1 MLGLITLNLSLL
13 FGGFLKHF
21 SWYYRLWGLAIGS
34 FFSIFGVWSGI
45 LSSVNSSYWFSLDG
59 MSSSLV
65 VLTWW
70 ISMLMVMASQGGVKG
85 KDNKSMLF
93 TFSICILNVVLVLTF
108 FSCDIIWFYVFF
120 EASLVPTLILILGWG
135 YQPERLQ
142 AGMYMMLY
150 TITASLPLLVLILF
164 VVSVTGTSSFPL
176 KSILGGV
183 LSGGMFQLGPP
194 LLTEMVFFI
203 ALAAFLVKLPM
214 FSVHLW
220 LPKAHVEAPVAGS
233 MVLAGI
239 LLKLGGYGILRMY
252 QFLSLG
258 SGTGLLKDIIFC
270 FALWGGVITSFIC
283 FRQVDLKS
291 LIAYSSVGH
300 MSLMLAGV
308 FSNSSWGWHAALG
321 MMLAHGL
328 CSSALF
334 ALANY
339 NYEKSGT
346 RSLVMNKGM
355 LLICPA
361 ISMWWFLFCV
371 VNMAAPP
378 SINLLSE
385 ILVFPSVIFSS
396 IWLSLPLMMMS
407 FLAAVY
413 SLFLYVSTQH
423 GGFPKFTFSFL
434 PMKEVPLLL
443 LFLHYLPVNF
453 MIMKADVICIW
464 LI

>member
-1 MLGLITLNLSLL
+1 MLSLVSLNLSLFFSFKEKYL
-13 FGGFLKHF
+13 F
-21 SWYYRLWGLAIGS
+21 WYFRLWGLALGS
-34 FFSIFGVWSGI
+34 FISVFILWSGS
-45 LSSVNSSYWFSLDG
+45 LSSMSVSNWFLLDG
-59 MSSSLV
+59 LSSSLV
-65 VLTWW
+65 ILTWW
-70 ISMLMVMASQGGVKG
+70 ISMLMVMASQSGVKN
-85 KDNKSMLF
+85 KNNKSIMFTMCICMLNF
-93 TFSICILNVVLVLTF
+93 ILIMTF
-108 FSCDIIWFYVFF
+108 FSCDIIWFYIFF
-120 EASLVPTLILILGWG
+120 EASLIPTLILILGWG

-150 TITASLPLLVLILF
+150 TITASLPLLALILLMSDF
-164 VVSVTGTSSFPL
+164 NGTCSFSLKNLLESSGTQGAMWQFG
-176 KSILGGV
+176 ILPEI
-183 LSGGMFQLGPP
+183 M
-194 LLTEMVFFI
+194 FFI
-203 ALAAFLVKLPM
+203 GLAAFLVKLPM

-239 LLKLGGYGILRMY
+239 LLKLGGYGMLRMY
-252 QFLSLG
+252 QYLSLG
-258 SGTGLLKDIIFC
+258 VSGSLKDIIFC
-270 FALWGGVITSFIC
+270 FAMWGGVITSIIC

-308 FSNSSWGWHAALG
+308 LSNSSWGWHAALG

-339 NYEKSGT
+339 NYEKNGT
-346 RSLVMNKGM
+346 RSLVMSKGM
-355 LLICPA
+355 LLICPI

-385 ILVFPSVIFSS
+385 ILVFPSVLFSS
-396 IWLSLPLMMMS
+396 IWLCVPLMMMS

-423 GGFPKFTFSFL
+423 GGYPKFTSSFMS
-434 PMKEVPLLL
+434 MKSSPLLL
-443 LFLHYLPVNF
+443 MLLHYLPVNL
-453 MIMKADVICIW
+453 MIMKSDIICLWI
-464 LI
+464 I

>member
-1 MLGLITLNLSLL
+1 MLSLITLNMSLL
-13 FGGFLKHF
+13 FSFKEKCLI
-21 SWYYRLWGLAIGS
+21 WYFRLWGLALGS
-34 FFSIFGVWSGI
+34 FISIFVLWSSSMNI
-45 LSSVNSSYWFSLDG
+45 LNISNWFFSDG
-59 MSSSLV
+59 LSSSLV

-70 ISMLMVMASQGGVKG
+70 ISMLMMMASQLGVKS
-85 KDNKSMLF
+85 KDNKLTS
-93 TFSICILNVVLVLTF
+93 FSSCICLLNLILIMTF
-108 FSCDIIWFYVFF
+108 FSSNIIWFYVFF
-120 EASLVPTLILILGWG
+120 EASLIPTLVLILGWG

-150 TITASLPLLVLILF
+150 TITASLPLLALILLMMDL
-164 VVSVTGTSSFPL
+164 SGSPNMLLKTLLTSSGNCSYAMNFGIF
-176 KSILGGV
+176 SE
-183 LSGGMFQLGPP
+183 
-194 LLTEMVFFI
+194 TVFFI
-203 ALAAFLVKLPM
+203 GLAAFLVKLPM

-239 LLKLGGYGILRMY
+239 LLKLGGYGMLRMY
-252 QFLSLG
+252 QYLSLG
-258 SGTGLLKDIIFC
+258 SCSSLKDIIFC
-270 FALWGGVITSFIC
+270 FAMWGGVITSIIC

-308 FSNSSWGWHAALG
+308 LSNSSWGWHAALG

-346 RSLVMNKGM
+346 RSMLMNKGM
-355 LLICPA
+355 LLVCPI

-385 ILVFPSVIFSS
+385 ILVFPSVLFSS
-396 IWLSLPLMMMS
+396 IWLSIPLMMMS

-423 GGFPKFTFSFL
+423 GGYPKFTSSFMN
-434 PMKEVPLLL
+434 MKSTSTLL
-443 LFLHYLPVNF
+443 LFLHYLPVNL
-453 MIMKADVICIW
+453 MIMKSDVICLW
-464 LI
+464 LV

>member
-1 MLGLITLNLSLL
+1 MLSLVVLNLSLL
-13 FGGFLKHF
+13 ISFTGHL
-21 SWYYRLWGLAIGS
+21 SWYFRLWGLSLGS
-34 FFSIFGVWSGI
+34 FISIFLMWCGN
-45 LSSVNSSYWFSLDG
+45 LSAMSLSQWLMSDG
-59 MSSSLV
+59 LSSSLV

-70 ISMLMVMASQGGVKG
+70 ISMLMVMASQSGVKM
-85 KDNKSMLF
+85 KSNKALLF
-93 TFSICILNVVLVLTF
+93 SSCICVLNFILIMTFYL
-108 FSCDIIWFYVFF
+108 CDIIWFYVFF
-120 EASLVPTLILILGWG
+120 EASLIPTLILILGWG

-150 TITASLPLLVLILF
+150 TITASLPLLVLIILSADISG
-164 VVSVTGTSSFPL
+164 VSSFML
-176 KSILGGV
+176 KSLLPSSSMTV
-183 LSGGMFQLGPP
+183 NMLSGQHMI
-194 LLTEMVFFI
+194 LTEIVFFVG
-203 ALAAFLVKLPM
+203 LAAFLVKLPL

-239 LLKLGGYGILRMY
+239 LLKLGGYGLIRMY
-252 QFLSLG
+252 QYLSLG
-258 SGTGLLKDIIFC
+258 SSGYLKDALFC
-270 FALWGGVITSFIC
+270 FAMWGGVITSIIC
-283 FRQVDLKS
+283 FRQTDLKS

-308 FSNSSWGWHAALG
+308 LSNSSWGWHAALG

-355 LLICPA
+355 LLICPI

-385 ILVFPSVIFSS
+385 ILVFPSVLFSS
-396 IWLSLPLMMMS
+396 IWLSFPLMMMS

-423 GGFPKFTFSFL
+423 GGFPKFTYPSFSL
-434 PMKEVPLLL
+434 KSAPLLL
-443 LFLHYLPVNF
+443 LFLHYLPVNL
-453 MIMKADVICIW
+453 MIMKADVICLW
-464 LI
+464 VV

>member
-1 MLGLITLNLSLL
+1 MLSLLMLNLSL
-13 FGGFLKHF
+13 FF
-21 SWYYRLWGLAIGS
+21 SFSSHLAWYFRLWGLSLGS
-34 FFSIFGVWSGI
+34 FISIFLVWSGS
-45 LSSVNSSYWFSLDG
+45 LSSISSSGWFALDG
-59 MSSSLV
+59 LSSSLV

-70 ISMLMVMASQGGVKG
+70 ISMLMVVASQSGVKA
-85 KDNKSMLF
+85 KDNKFSM
-93 TFSICILNVVLVLTF
+93 FSGCVCVLNVILVMTF
-108 FSCDIIWFYVFF
+108 FSCDIVWFYVFF
-120 EASLVPTLILILGWG
+120 EASLIPTLILILGWG

-164 VVSVTGTSSFPL
+164 SVEVSGTSSFML
-176 KSILGGV
+176 KSLLSSAGVSSTMLGQ
-183 LSGGMFQLGPP
+183 SGALMGII
-194 LLTEMVFFI
+194 FFI
-203 ALAAFLVKLPM
+203 SLAAFLVKLPL

-239 LLKLGGYGILRMY
+239 LLKLGGYGLLRMY
-252 QFLSLG
+252 QYLAIGSSGPLS
-258 SGTGLLKDIIFC
+258 DILFC
-270 FALWGGVITSFIC
+270 FAMWGGVITSIIC
-283 FRQVDLKS
+283 FRQTDLKS

-308 FSNSSWGWHAALG
+308 LSNSSWGWHAALG

-355 LLICPA
+355 LLVCPI

-385 ILVFPSVIFSS
+385 ILVFPSVLFSS
-396 IWLSLPLMMMS
+396 IWLSIPLMMMS

-423 GGFPKFTFSFL
+423 GGFPKFISSSL
-434 PMKEVPLLL
+434 SLKSGPLLL
-443 LFLHYLPVNF
+443 LFLHYLPVNL
-453 MIMKADVICIW
+453 MIMKADVICLWVI
-464 LI
+464 

>member
-1 MLGLITLNLSLL
+1 MNSALL
-13 FGGFLKHF
+13 FSLGTNKSV
-21 SWYYRLWGLAIGS
+21 SWYFRLWGLSFGS
-34 FFSIFGVWSGI
+34 LLSICSLWSSS
-45 LSSVNSSYWFSLDG
+45 LSMSSSSDWMVCDG
-59 MSSSLV
+59 LSSSLV

-70 ISMLMVMASQGGVKG
+70 ISLLMIIASQGVKISG
-85 KDNKSMLF
+85 NKSSLF
-93 TFSICILNVVLVLTF
+93 CFMVCALNLILVMTF
-108 FSCDIIWFYVFF
+108 FCSNVLWFYVFF
-120 EASLVPTLILILGWG
+120 EASLIPTLGLILGWG

-150 TITASLPLLVLILF
+150 TISASLPLLVLI
-164 VVSVTGTSSFPL
+164 
-176 KSILGGV
+176 V
-183 LSGGMFQLGPP
+183 LSLSLSGTGDFCLKENLMSKGEMGFFWGSQSVVD
-194 LLTEMVFFI
+194 MVFFVS
-203 ALAAFLVKLPM
+203 LAAFLVKLPM

-239 LLKLGGYGILRMY
+239 LLKLGGYGLLRMY
-252 QFLSLG
+252 QYQGFGVLG
-258 SGTGLLKDIIFC
+258 ELKDMLFC
-270 FALWGGVITSFIC
+270 FSLWGGVITSFIC

-355 LLICPA
+355 LLVCPVL
-361 ISMWWFLFCV
+361 SLWWFLFCV

-385 ILVFPSVIFSS
+385 ILVFPCILFYSL
-396 IWLSLPLMMMS
+396 WLMIPLCMMS

-413 SLFLYVSTQH
+413 SLYLYVSTQH
-423 GGFPKFTFSFL
+423 GGFSKFLFPFTG
-434 PMKEVPLLL
+434 MKSGALLL
-443 LFLHYLPVNF
+443 LFLHYLPVNG
-453 MIMKADVICIW
+453 MIAKSDVICSW
-464 LI
+464 VV

>member
-1 MLGLITLNLSLL
+1 MLSLIFMNISL
-13 FGGFLKHF
+13 FFNFKNKSLT
-21 SWYYRLWGLAIGS
+21 WYFRLWGLILGS
-34 FFSIFGVWSGI
+34 FISIFLLWSGT
-45 LSSVNSSYWFSLDG
+45 LSSINQSSWLFSDG
-59 MSSSLV
+59 LSSSLIL
-65 VLTWW
+65 LTWW
-70 ISMLMVMASQGGVKG
+70 ISSLMIIASQTGIKG
-85 KDNKSMLF
+85 KMNKPSSF
-93 TFSICILNVVLVLTF
+93 TFCISTLNLILTITF
-108 FSCDIIWFYVFF
+108 FSSNVLWFYVFF
-120 EASLVPTLILILGWG
+120 EASLIPTLILILSWG

-150 TITASLPLLVLILF
+150 TITASLPLLALILLT
-164 VVSVTGTSSFPL
+164 VDMSSISNFSL
-176 KSILGGV
+176 KTLMNSNNLMYMQGSQI
-183 LSGGMFQLGPP
+183 M
-194 LLTEMVFFI
+194 TEMVFI
-203 ALAAFLVKLPM
+203 VSLAAFLVKLPM

-239 LLKLGGYGILRMY
+239 LLKLGGYGMLRMY
-252 QFLSLG
+252 SYLSLG
-258 SGTGLLKDIIFC
+258 SSYLLKDIIFC
-270 FALWGGVITSFIC
+270 FAMWGGVITSMIC

-308 FSNSSWGWHAALG
+308 LSNSSWGWHAALG

-346 RSLVMNKGM
+346 RSMIMNKGM
-355 LLICPA
+355 LLICPT
-361 ISMWWFLFCV
+361 ISLWWFLFCV

-385 ILVFPSVIFSS
+385 ILVFPSVLFSS
-396 IWLSLPLMMMS
+396 MWLSLPLMVMS

-423 GGFPKFTFSFL
+423 GGYPKFNSSFAS
-434 PMKEVPLLL
+434 MKSGPLLL
-443 LFLHYLPVNF
+443 LFLHYFPVNM
-453 MIMKADVICIW
+453 MIMKSDIICTW

>member
-1 MLGLITLNLSLL
+1 MIFLNVSL
-13 FGGFLKHF
+13 FVSSF
-21 SWYYRLWGLAIGS
+21 SCLAWYYRLWGLVIGS
-34 FFSIFGVWSGI
+34 FLSVLSLWSGG
-45 LSSVNSSYWFSLDG
+45 LSFSSTSLWLAGDG
-59 MSSSLV
+59 LSFSLV

-70 ISMLMVMASQGGVKG
+70 ISAMMVVASQAVKI
-85 KDNKSMLF
+85 KCNQYNVF
-93 TFSICILNVVLVLTF
+93 TLYICVLNLILVMTF
-108 FSCDIIWFYVFF
+108 FCANVIWFYVFF
-120 EASLVPTLILILGWG
+120 EASLVPTLFLILGWG

-142 AGMYMMLY
+142 AGTYMMLY
-150 TITASLPLLVLILF
+150 TITASLPLLALILLSVEVSGSGDF
-164 VVSVTGTSSFPL
+164 VLS
-176 KSILGGV
+176 GV
-183 LSGGMFQLGPP
+183 LSSCAGSSAMWGHSGLASV
-194 LLTEMVFFI
+194 VFFTG
-203 ALAAFLVKLPM
+203 LAAFLVKLPM

-239 LLKLGGYGILRMY
+239 LLKLGGYGVLRMY
-252 QFLSLG
+252 QYLSFSGLG
-258 SGTGLLKDIIFC
+258 TVKDVLFC
-270 FALWGGVITSFIC
+270 LALWGGMVTSVIC

-339 NYEKSGT
+339 NYEKTGT

-355 LLICPA
+355 LLVCPM
-361 ISMWWFLFCV
+361 ISLWWFLFCV

-385 ILVFPSVIFSS
+385 ILVFPSVMFYSV
-396 IWLSLPLMMMS
+396 WLLVPVAMMS

-423 GGFPKFTFSFL
+423 GGFSKFIYPFVG
-434 PMKEVPLLL
+434 MKSSAFLL
-443 LFLHYLPVNF
+443 LFLHYFPVNI
-453 MIMKADVICIW
+453 MIVKADVICSWI
-464 LI
+464 I

>member
-1 MLGLITLNLSLL
+1 ML
-13 FGGFLKHF
+13 
-21 SWYYRLWGLAIGS
+21 GS
-34 FFSIFGVWSGI
+34 FFSLFILWSGN
-45 LSSVNSSYWFSLDG
+45 LSLMNVSDWFLLDG
-59 MSSSLV
+59 LSSSLV

-70 ISMLMVMASQGGVKG
+70 ISMLMMMASQSGVKM
-85 KDNKSMLF
+85 KQNKSNM
-93 TFSICILNVVLVLTF
+93 FSLCICILNLILVMTF
-108 FSCDIIWFYVFF
+108 FSCNVIWFYIFF
-120 EASLVPTLILILGWG
+120 EASLIPTLILILGWG

-150 TITASLPLLVLILF
+150 TITASLPLLALILLM
-164 VVSVTGTSSFPL
+164 SELIKTSNMGL
-176 KSILGGV
+176 KV
-183 LSGGMFQLGPP
+183 LLSSMGAQTSLWQSGIFA
-194 LLTEMVFFI
+194 EIIFFI
-203 ALAAFLVKLPM
+203 GLAAFLVKLPM

-233 MVLAGI
+233 MVLAGV
-239 LLKLGGYGILRMY
+239 LLKLGGYGMLRMY
-252 QFLSLG
+252 QYFSLG
-258 SGTGLLKDIIFC
+258 SSGSFKDIIFC
-270 FALWGGVITSFIC
+270 FALWGGVITSIIC

-308 FSNSSWGWHAALG
+308 LSNSSWGWYAALG

-339 NYEKSGT
+339 NYEKTGS

-355 LLICPA
+355 LLVCPA
-361 ISMWWFLFCV
+361 ISLWWFLFCV

-385 ILVFPSVIFSS
+385 ILVFPSVLFSS
-396 IWLSLPLMMMS
+396 IWLSIPLMMMS

-413 SLFLYVSTQH
+413 SLFLYVTTQH
-423 GGFPKFTFSFL
+423 GGYPKFSSSFMN
-434 PMKEVPLLL
+434 MKEVSLLL
-443 LFLHYLPVNF
+443 LFLHYFPVNL
-453 MIMKADVICIW
+453 MILKSDIICFWTI
-464 LI
+464 

>member
-1 MLGLITLNLSLL
+1 M
-13 FGGFLKHF
+13 
-21 SWYYRLWGLAIGS
+21 SWYFRLWGLSLGS
-34 FFSIFGVWSGI
+34 FVSLIILWSGN
-45 LSSVNSSYWFSLDG
+45 LSLVSSSTWFFSDG

-70 ISMLMVMASQGGVKG
+70 ISMLMVVASQSSVKV
-85 KDNKSMLF
+85 KRNKMNMF
-93 TFSICILNVVLVLTF
+93 TFCICSLNLMLVMTF
-108 FSCDIIWFYVFF
+108 FSCNVIWFYVFF
-120 EASLVPTLILILGWG
+120 EASLIPTLMLILAWG

-150 TITASLPLLVLILF
+150 TVTASLPLLALILLSTNSIAIF
-164 VVSVTGTSSFPL
+164 SFDLKNSLSVSFMHFAQGNNPRSELV
-176 KSILGGV
+176 KEI
-183 LSGGMFQLGPP
+183 
-194 LLTEMVFFI
+194 VFLVS
-203 ALAAFLVKLPM
+203 LAAFLVKLPM

-233 MVLAGI
+233 MILAGI
-239 LLKLGGYGILRMY
+239 LLKLGGYGLLRMY
-252 QFLSLG
+252 QFMSLG
-258 SGTGLLKDIIFC
+258 SSSGVLKDIIFC
-270 FALWGGVITSFIC
+270 FAMWGGVITSFIC
-283 FRQVDLKS
+283 FRQTDLKS

-308 FSNSSWGWHAALG
+308 LSNSSWGWHAALG

-355 LLICPA
+355 LLMCPI

-396 IWLSLPLMMMS
+396 IWLSFPLMMMS

-423 GGFPKFTFSFL
+423 GGFPKFTFSFSN
-434 PMKEVPLLL
+434 MKSSALLL

-453 MIMKADVICIW
+453 MIMKADIICLWVI
-464 LI
+464 

>member
-1 MLGLITLNLSLL
+1 MLALLS
-13 FGGFLKHF
+13 F
-21 SWYYRLWGLAIGS
+21 WG
-34 FFSIFGVWSGI
+34 GI
-45 LSSVNSSYWFSLDG
+45 LGSSAVSPWLMGDG
-59 MSSSLV
+59 LSVSLV
-65 VLTWW
+65 GLTWW
-70 ISMLMVMASQGGVKG
+70 ISMLMVLASQSVKI
-85 KDNKSMLF
+85 KKNKFSLF
-93 TFSICILNVVLVLTF
+93 CFFVCVLNLILVMTF
-108 FSCDIIWFYVFF
+108 FCINVIWFYVFF
-120 EASLVPTLILILGWG
+120 EASLVPTLALILGWG

-150 TITASLPLLVLILF
+150 TITASLPLLVLILL
-164 VVSVTGTSSFPL
+164 SVELGGTGSFML
-176 KSILGGV
+176 KEVLGSKGELSGSWGSGGV
-183 LSGGMFQLGPP
+183 LGV
-194 LLTEMVFFI
+194 VFFVG
-203 ALAAFLVKLPM
+203 LAAFLVKLPV

-239 LLKLGGYGILRMY
+239 LLKLGGYGLLRMY
-252 QFLSLG
+252 QYLG
-258 SGTGLLKDIIFC
+258 FSWLGGLKDGLFC
-270 FALWGGVITSFIC
+270 FALWGGVITSMMC

-308 FSNSSWGWHAALG
+308 LSNSSWGWHAALG

-328 CSSALF
+328 CSSGLF

-355 LLICPA
+355 LLVCP
-361 ISMWWFLFCV
+361 ILSLWWFLFCV

-385 ILVFPSVIFSS
+385 ILVFPSVLFYSV
-396 IWLSLPLMMMS
+396 WLAVPLCMMS

-413 SLFLYVSTQH
+413 SLYLYVSTQH
-423 GGFPKFTFSFL
+423 GGFSKFIFPFSGV
-434 PMKEVPLLL
+434 KSGALLL
-443 LFLHYLPVNF
+443 LFLHYFPVNG
-453 MIMKADVICIW
+453 MIVKADVICGWIV
-464 LI
+464 

>member
-1 MLGLITLNLSLL
+1 MLNLSLL
-13 FGGFLKHF
+13 LSVGG
-21 SWYYRLWGLAIGS
+21 SNMNWYYRLWGLCVGS
-34 FFSIFGVWSGI
+34 LFSILLLWSGGV
-45 LSSVNSSYWFSLDG
+45 SMNSESFWLMSDG
-59 MSSSLV
+59 LSSSLV
-65 VLTWW
+65 VLTLW
-70 ISMLMVMASQGGVKG
+70 ISALMVIASQSFKI
-85 KDNKSMLF
+85 KFNKPSLF
-93 TFSICILNVVLVLTF
+93 CFFVCVLNLILVITFFCSNVV
-108 FSCDIIWFYVFF
+108 WFYVFF
-120 EASLVPTLILILGWG
+120 EASLVPTLALILGWG

-150 TITASLPLLVLILF
+150 TITASLPLLVLILLSVETGLTGDF
-164 VVSVTGTSSFPL
+164 ILKEVLMGKSNQSEMWGASVTKDVVF
-176 KSILGGV
+176 
-183 LSGGMFQLGPP
+183 
-194 LLTEMVFFI
+194 MVG
-203 ALAAFLVKLPM
+203 LAAFLVKLPM

-239 LLKLGGYGILRMY
+239 LLKLGGYGLLRMY
-252 QFLSLG
+252 QFLGFGALG
-258 SGTGLLKDIIFC
+258 GLKDVLFC
-270 FALWGGVITSFIC
+270 FALWGGLITSFIC
-283 FRQVDLKS
+283 FRQIDLKS

-339 NYEKSGT
+339 NYEKTGT

-355 LLICPA
+355 LLVCP
-361 ISMWWFLFCV
+361 ILSMWWFLFCV

-385 ILVFPSVIFSS
+385 ILVFPSILFYSL
-396 IWLSLPLMMMS
+396 WLLIPLGMMS

-423 GGFPKFTFSFL
+423 GGFSKFIFPFVG
-434 PMKEVPLLL
+434 MKSNSLLL
-443 LFLHYLPVNF
+443 LFLHYLPVNI
-453 MIMKADVICIW
+453 MIMKADVICLW
-464 LI
+464 VV

>member
-1 MLGLITLNLSLL
+1 MLSLLMLNLSL
-13 FGGFLKHF
+13 FF
-21 SWYYRLWGLAIGS
+21 SFSGHLAWYFRLWGLSLGS
-34 FFSIFGVWSGI
+34 FISIFLVWSGNLGCI
-45 LSSVNSSYWFSLDG
+45 SSSSWFALDG
-59 MSSSLV
+59 LSSSLV

-70 ISMLMVMASQGGVKG
+70 ISMLMVVASQSGVKV
-85 KDNKSMLF
+85 KNNKFSM
-93 TFSICILNVVLVLTF
+93 FSGCVCILNIILVMTF
-108 FSCDIIWFYVFF
+108 FSCDIVWFYVFF
-120 EASLVPTLILILGWG
+120 EASLIPTLILILGWG

-164 VVSVTGTSSFPL
+164 SVEVSGTSSFML
-176 KSILGGV
+176 KSLLMSAGASSTL
-183 LSGGMFQLGPP
+183 LSQSGTLMGI
-194 LLTEMVFFI
+194 VFFI
-203 ALAAFLVKLPM
+203 SLAAFLVKLPL

-239 LLKLGGYGILRMY
+239 LLKLGGYGLLRMY
-252 QFLSLG
+252 QYLAISSSSSLS
-258 SGTGLLKDIIFC
+258 DILFC
-270 FALWGGVITSFIC
+270 FAMWGGVITSIIC
-283 FRQVDLKS
+283 FRQTDLKS

-308 FSNSSWGWHAALG
+308 LSNSSWGWHAALG

-355 LLICPA
+355 LLVCPI

-385 ILVFPSVIFSS
+385 ILVFPSVLFSS
-396 IWLSLPLMMMS
+396 IWLSIPLMMMS

-423 GGFPKFTFSFL
+423 GGFPKFISSSL
-434 PMKEVPLLL
+434 SLKSGPLLL
-443 LFLHYLPVNF
+443 LFLHYLPVNL
-453 MIMKADVICIW
+453 MIMKADVICLWVI
-464 LI
+464 

>member
-1 MLGLITLNLSLL
+1 MLSLIILNVSLIFTFKKQHLLWYFRMWGLMTGSFISIFILWSGTLNWLSVCHSL
-13 FGGFLKHF
+13 F
-21 SWYYRLWGLAIGS
+21 
-34 FFSIFGVWSGI
+34 
-45 LSSVNSSYWFSLDG
+45 LDG
-59 MSSSLV
+59 LSSSLV
-65 VLTWW
+65 LLTWW
-70 ISMLMVMASQGGVKG
+70 ISMLMMMASQSAVKM
-85 KDNKSMLF
+85 KNNKSSLF
-93 TFSICILNVVLVLTF
+93 TLSICTLNLILIMTF
-108 FSCDIIWFYVFF
+108 FSSNAMWFYIFF
-120 EASLVPTLILILGWG
+120 EASLIPTLILILGWG

-150 TITASLPLLVLILF
+150 TITASLPLLALIIL
-164 VVSVTGTSSFPL
+164 VTDFTNIFNFTL
-176 KSILGGV
+176 KSLITSTNFLV
-183 LSGGMFQLGPP
+183 TQQP
-194 LLTEMVFFI
+194 LIMKEIIFFI
-203 ALAAFLVKLPM
+203 SLAAFLVKLPM

-239 LLKLGGYGILRMY
+239 LLKLGGYGMLRMY
-252 QFLSLG
+252 QYLSLG
-258 SGTGLLKDIIFC
+258 FSHTLKDIIFC
-270 FALWGGVITSFIC
+270 FAMWGGVITSIIC

-308 FSNSSWGWHAALG
+308 LSNSSWGWHAALG

-355 LLICPA
+355 LLICPV
-361 ISMWWFLFCV
+361 ISLWWFLFCV
-371 VNMAAPP
+371 INMAAPP

-385 ILVFPSVIFSS
+385 ILVFPSVLFSS

-423 GGFPKFTFSFL
+423 GGYPKFNSSL
-434 PMKEVPLLL
+434 MPMKSSSLLL

-453 MIMKADVICIW
+453 MIMKSDIICTWFI
-464 LI
+464 

>member
-1 MLGLITLNLSLL
+1 MLSLVMLNLSLL
-13 FGGFLKHF
+13 FTVSSGI
-21 SWYYRLWGLAIGS
+21 SWYFRLWGLATGTFI
-34 FFSIFGVWSGI
+34 SIFV
-45 LSSVNSSYWFSLDG
+45 SSSNTLNMTNSSNWFLADG
-59 MSSSLV
+59 MSNSLV
-65 VLTWW
+65 ILTWW
-70 ISMLMVMASQGGVKG
+70 ISLLMLMASQGSVKM
-85 KDNKSMLF
+85 KNNKF
-93 TFSICILNVVLVLTF
+93 NIFSISVCILNLILILTF
-108 FSCDIIWFYVFF
+108 FSSNIIWFYVFF
-120 EASLVPTLILILGWG
+120 EASLIPTLILILGWG

-164 VVSVTGTSSFPL
+164 ACDVTGTSSISLKVLTSSPGHLNFFSLEEPL
-176 KSILGGV
+176 VIG
-183 LSGGMFQLGPP
+183 
-194 LLTEMVFFI
+194 EIVFFVG
-203 ALAAFLVKLPM
+203 LAAFLVKLPM

-233 MVLAGI
+233 MILAGI
-239 LLKLGGYGILRMY
+239 LLKLGGYGLLRMY
-252 QFLSLG
+252 QFLALG
-258 SGTGLLKDIIFC
+258 AEIGKLKDIIFC
-270 FALWGGVITSFIC
+270 FAMWGGVITSFIC
-283 FRQVDLKS
+283 FRQTDLKS

-308 FSNSSWGWHAALG
+308 LSNSSWGWHAALG

-355 LLICPA
+355 LLICPV
-361 ISMWWFLFCV
+361 ISLWWFLFCV

-385 ILVFPSVIFSS
+385 ILVFPSIIFSS

-407 FLAAVY
+407 FFAAVY

-423 GGFPKFTFSFL
+423 GGFPKFTFSFS
-434 PMKEVPLLL
+434 PMKSTSLLL

-453 MIMKADVICIW
+453 MIMKADIICLWVI
-464 LI
+464 